1 MLIYPIIF
9 FVMLSF
15 SVADFG
21 RKKKIELLYFAISFL
36 ILFVGFRDSCGVDS
50 QNYIDYFNN
59 FTDSITNWQGKEKQ
73 YKEFGFYYL
82 SVIIKTIWNN
92 IDFYFLIIAWATLGI
107 YLKTIKKWSLYPI
120 LSLCV
125 YYARF
130 MILREMNQIRAGLAI
145 SIILFSLFYLVNGDR
160 RKYVFGVLI
169 ASCFHV
175 SSIIAIGMIW
185 FYKQHLTVRKTCYIL
200 LGAMIGGVVIS
211 SLLKSLLIALGGM
224 IALTYINTFNLGL
237 MNPVVLFQIM
247 ICLLYVYFGPVIG
260 RSQKGYEVI
269 RNAYV
274 YSTIILMLTSG
285 LGVIGGRLATIFAT
299 CEIFILP
306 SFIKVVRPRAVGY
319 IAVLIA
325 ITALFWMNYV
335 KLLDV
340 SNEWSY
346 ERSFF

>member
-160 RKYVFGVLI
+160 RKYVF
-169 ASCFHV
+169 
-175 SSIIAIGMIW
+175 
-185 FYKQHLTVRKTCYIL
+185 
-200 LGAMIGGVVIS
+200 
-211 SLLKSLLIALGGM
+211 
-224 IALTYINTFNLGL
+224 
-237 MNPVVLFQIM
+237 
-247 ICLLYVYFGPVIG
+247 
-260 RSQKGYEVI
+260 
-269 RNAYV
+269 
-274 YSTIILMLTSG
+274 
-285 LGVIGGRLATIFAT
+285 
-299 CEIFILP
+299 
-306 SFIKVVRPRAVGY
+306 
-319 IAVLIA
+319 
-325 ITALFWMNYV
+325 
-335 KLLDV
+335 
-340 SNEWSY
+340 
-346 ERSFF
+346 